1 MIQEKA
7 AFAIRRHDVTC
18 SGPSLANICPASGIR
33 NGNQGLLVLGFV
45 SWTLGM
51 TPKYSSVSKT
61 HVVRALAD
69 DPDLK
74 LISEQSPFMRSER

>member
-1 MIQEKA
+1 MAKDIV
-7 AFAIRRHDVTC
+7 AIC
-18 SGPSLANICPASGIR
+18 AGF
-33 NGNQGLLVLGFV
+33 LVLGFIT
-45 SWTLGM
+45 WTLGK
-51 TPKYSSVSKT
+51 TPKHSPESET

>member
-1 MIQEKA
+1 LLLVRRGALAPYMKA
-7 AFAIRRHDVTC
+7 SMTNDIAAICT
-18 SGPSLANICPASGIR
+18 GF
-33 NGNQGLLVLGFV
+33 LVLGFL
-45 SWTLGM
+45 SWTLMM
-51 TPKYSSVSKT
+51 TPKHSPASET

>member
-1 MIQEKA
+1 MAKDIV
-7 AFAIRRHDVTC
+7 AIC
-18 SGPSLANICPASGIR
+18 A
-33 NGNQGLLVLGFV
+33 GLLVLGLV
-45 SWTLGM
+45 TLAIRK
-51 TPKYSSVSKT
+51 TPKHSPVSET

>member
-1 MIQEKA
+1 MTSIVA
-7 AFAIRRHDVTC
+7 AFLNQHLPRVGHTKWQ
-18 SGPSLANICPASGIR
+18 SGFACAWLR
-33 NGNQGLLVLGFV
+33 QLD
-45 SWTLGM
+45 TGM